1 MVLQST
7 RADNNNSAGS
17 ASTEELARSIS
28 SKPEVRTPWRFRTLR
43 GPVQGV
49 LSLMHH
55 ITAIEKKYTSNLATG
70 ECSLSK
76 FCVCVYA
83 CVCVCVRLCLRLCA
97 CLCVRGLCVYMSVSG
112 GCPNQDPK
120 QLFRRV
126 REGTVSGARSEGRS
140 GGRPGGRPE
149 GRSGARSGGR
159 SGGRPEGRSVPR
171 SYNCCL
177 AGTILARIALLSRL
191 AACAAPMCS
200 RAVLQSKLQSCA
212 TEQARV

>member
-1 MVLQST
+1 MEVSDSPGA
-7 RADNNNSAGS
+7 RPGS
-17 ASTEELARSIS
+17 SFTHAPYHRH
-28 SKPEVRTPWRFRTLR
+28 R
-43 GPVQGV
+43 
-49 LSLMHH
+49 
-55 ITAIEKKYTSNLATG
+55 KKYTSNLATG

-200 RAVLQSKLQSCA
+200 RAVLQSKHHERGNAVQGSAASAFAFAA
-212 TEQARV
+212 TAFAAA